1 MVRIVGD
8 RRGFTLLEVLVALA
22 VLGVAITAV
31 LQVSSGSLRLLRLAG
46 EHQDAVLL
54 ADRVARASMPT
65 EPGVETGSEGAFTWE
80 RRVTVIAVAPELT
93 QPGVPDPQLFS
104 VAVTVRWG
112 RGQSLELATIRTG
125 PPASQS

>member
-1 MVRIVGD
+1 MD

-54 ADRVARASMPT
+54 ADRVARESVPT
-65 EPGVETGSEGAFTWE
+65 APGVETGSEGAFTWE
-80 RRVTVIAVAPELT
+80 RRVTLVPVAPELT
-93 QPGVPDPQLFS
+93 PPGTPEPQLLS
-104 VAVTVRWG
+104 VIVTVRWG
-112 RGQSLELATIRTG
+112 RGQTLELATMRTG